1 MDFYNQS
8 WFWAGFFAAFG
19 SLGGILIKE
28 WISSK
33 SKLNIERLKIY
44 ESDLFI
50 AYNDLYH
57 FISKAYD
64 WLYPPDDPV
73 RDFNS
78 LMGSPYFRDIK
89 KQLLYFNSD
98 IRKIIGK
105 LESQYRCM
113 GDPDLIP
120 EKPFDKFY
128 DKDLLNLLGELEK
141 NVKLKTDH
149 ILQYKK

>member
-8 WFWAGFFAAFG
+8 WFWVGFFTAFA

-33 SKLNIERLKIY
+33 SQLKIERLKIY

-50 AYNDLYH
+50 AYNNLYH
-57 FISKAYD
+57 FISNAYD
-64 WLYPPDDPV
+64 WLFPPDDPA
-73 RDFNS
+73 RDFYN
-78 LMGSPYFRDIK
+78 LMNGTDFKDIK

-113 GDPDLIP
+113 GNSDLIP
-120 EKPFDKFY
+120 EKSFDKFY
-128 DKDLLNLLGELEK
+128 DKDLLDLLVELEK
-141 NVKLKTDH
+141 NVKLKTDD
-149 ILQYKK
+149 ILQYNK